1 MSYHDQDLRKPIL
14 PGTAATDYERY
25 LRTDELFT
33 LQKPAEKMSHP
44 DELTFQVV
52 HQSSELLMKSVIFD
66 LERARVWIGEGKLGQ
81 AARLMRRA
89 NHMFQTPIALLHI
102 LEQITPK
109 DYHVIRAGLGHGSG
123 LDSPG
128 FLGLLHITKP
138 IWETFEKYIQ
148 TVGVTVL
155 EIYRNPEEN
164 FELHQVAEEMLDFD
178 ERLQL
183 FRLHHLKL
191 AERIIGPGVIGTSGV
206 PVEILKQRMDHTFFK
221 PLWEVR
227 NQITADANAA
237 VAQKPQGHGKE

>member
-25 LRTDELFT
+25 LHTDELFT
-33 LQKPAEKMSHP
+33 LQKPAGQMSHP

-52 HQSSELLMKSVIFD
+52 HQSSELLMKAVIAD
-66 LERARVWIGEGKLGQ
+66 MERARVWIGEGKLSQ

-89 NHMFQTPIALLHI
+89 NEMFQTPIALLHI

-109 DYHVIRAGLGHGSG
+109 DYHIIRAGLGHGSG

-138 IWETFEKYIQ
+138 IWETFESFLQKSK
-148 TVGVTVL
+148 VSVL
-155 EIYRNPEEN
+155 DIYRDPGKN

-206 PVEILKQRMDHTFFK
+206 PVEILKQRMDHVFFK

-237 VAQKPQGHGKE
+237 LAEKSQGHGRE

>member
-1 MSYHDQDLRKPIL
+1 MSYHDQDLRTPIL
-14 PGTAATDYERY
+14 PGTAATDYEHY
-25 LRTDELFT
+25 LRTDELFA
-33 LQKPAEKMSHP
+33 LQKPAGHMSHP

-52 HQSSELLMKSVIFD
+52 HQSSELLMKAVIAD
-66 LERARVWIGEGKLGQ
+66 MERARAWIGEGNVGQ

-89 NHMFQTPIALLHI
+89 NEMFQTPIAVLHI

-138 IWETFEKYIQ
+138 IWETFETFLQKSK
-148 TVGVTVL
+148 VTVL
-155 EIYRNPEEN
+155 DIYRDPGKN

-206 PVEILKQRMDHTFFK
+206 PVEILKQRMDHVFFK

-237 VAQKPQGHGKE
+237 LAEKSQGHGRE

>member
-25 LRTDELFT
+25 LRTEELFA
-33 LQKPAEKMSHP
+33 LQKPAGKMAHP

-52 HQSSELLMKSVIFD
+52 HQSSELLMKAVIAD
-66 LERARVWIGEGKLGQ
+66 MERARVWIGEGRLGPT
-81 AARLMRRA
+81 ARLMRRA
-89 NHMFQTPIALLHI
+89 NEMFQSPIALLHI

-109 DYHVIRAGLGHGSG
+109 DYHVIRAVLGHGSG

-138 IWETFEKYIQ
+138 IWETFEAFLEKSKI
-148 TVGVTVL
+148 TVL
-155 EIYRNPEEN
+155 DIYRDPSRN

-206 PVEILKQRMDHTFFK
+206 PVEILKQRMDHVFFK

-237 VAQKPQGHGKE
+237 LAEKSQGHGRE

>member
-25 LRTDELFT
+25 LRTDELFA
-33 LQKPAEKMSHP
+33 LQKSVGQMSHP

-52 HQSSELLMKSVIFD
+52 HQSSELLMKAAIAD
-66 LERARVWIGEGKLGQ
+66 MERARVWIYEGKLGQ

-89 NHMFQTPIALLHI
+89 NEMFQTPIALLHI

-138 IWETFEKYIQ
+138 IWETFESFLQKLKI
-148 TVGVTVL
+148 TVL
-155 EIYRNPEEN
+155 DIYRDPGKN

-206 PVEILKQRMDHTFFK
+206 PVEILKQRMDHVFFK

-237 VAQKPQGHGKE
+237 LAEKSQGHGRE

>member
-1 MSYHDQDLRKPIL
+1 MSYHDNDLRKPIL

-33 LQKPAEKMSHP
+33 LQKPSEKMSHP

-52 HQSSELLMKSVIFD
+52 HQSSELLMKAVIFD
-66 LERARVWIGEGKLGQ
+66 LERVRVWISEGKLGQ

-89 NHMFQTPIALLHI
+89 NHMFETPIALLPI

-138 IWETFEKYIQ
+138 LWESFEKYIQ
-148 TVGVTVL
+148 QAGVTVL
-155 EIYRNPEEN
+155 DIYREPGKN

-178 ERLQL
+178 EGLQL

-237 VAQKPQGHGKE
+237 LAERPQGHGKE